1 MPDTSPRC
9 PATAAPL
16 KESAPQ
22 AIVFAFPGPDEL
34 AALGTTGEYGFMD
47 RKFII
52 STAAALFAAGTL
64 AGAAQ
69 AQSTNK
75 CYGVNACKGQSA
87 CASARTSC
95 KGKNACKG
103 KGMTVTGT
111 TLECTALGG
120 APTP

>member
-1 MPDTSPRC
+1 MTW
-9 PATAAPL
+9 
-16 KESAPQ
+16 
-22 AIVFAFPGPDEL
+22 
-34 AALGTTGEYGFMD
+34 LGHNGEHSFMD

-64 AGAAQ
+64 ATAAH

-87 CASARTSC
+87 CASYRTSC

-103 KGMTVTGT
+103 QGMTVTGT
-111 TLECTALGG
+111 TLECTARGG